1 MAAVNTVVPRQE
13 SQDKIE
19 MIYEEWLEQEWR
31 MQGRMW
37 IHLNLGERSTGKH
50 LASFSETHVTQ
61 QFSCQHQAEDT
72 CLEWTGLAAG
82 PARMT
87 PSASTLSALSHPLV
101 ARDRKMSKVCF
112 TLCCVASA
120 DSKVQ
125 IWSLDTQQQNKRKRW
140 ESLNTRQ
147 LRASCPLRFSRKLC
161 IFREENPQNI
171 K

>member
-1 MAAVNTVVPRQE
+1 MAAVNTVVLRQE
-13 SQDKIE
+13 AQDKIE

-31 MQGRMW
+31 MPGRTW

-87 PSASTLSALSHPLV
+87 PSASPLSALSHPLV
-101 ARDRKMSKVCF
+101 AHDRKMSKVCF
-112 TLCCVASA
+112 TLCCEASA
-120 DSKVQ
+120 DSKAQ

-140 ESLNTRQ
+140 ESLKHTTVMSV
-147 LRASCPLRFSRKLC
+147 LP
-161 IFREENPQNI
+161 PQNQSEAVYL
-171 K
+171 